1 MEMSPGGRMSYSG
14 LLNNVVNDGCCS
26 SGIGHT
32 DVICLGYK
40 VTSETVG
47 SEWRFC
53 FRTRLQ

>member
-1 MEMSPGGRMSYSG
+1 MSYSG